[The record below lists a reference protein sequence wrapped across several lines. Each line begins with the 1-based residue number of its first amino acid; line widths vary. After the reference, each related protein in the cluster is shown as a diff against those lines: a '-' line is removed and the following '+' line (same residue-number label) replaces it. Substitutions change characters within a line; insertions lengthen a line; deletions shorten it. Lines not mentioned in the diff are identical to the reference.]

1 MARSTTH
8 GSSRLVH
15 FPPSAGLQWGRALQ
29 RSPSW
34 IFGSE
39 YGMSVGLSTWPTG
52 RNWLVLGPPR
62 SGKGAS
68 FFVPTLLSAGDQPD
82 PKPSILITD
91 PKGEL
96 LAISRQRLEGQGYK
110 IHVVAFDQPDLSDG
124 FDPLPWLSSEQFGG
138 IDYGAA
144 QHLAQTIIPIIP
156 NEKDPFWSN
165 AARTIVASSVV
176 MAFKTGG
183 TFADALGLAYQ
194 LALSSSDKLVQQV
207 AALRTV
213 DQWAAAQ
220 VQGLVNALANDA
232 KLAGNIGADLIARF
246 SQWTT
251 PAMLSIFSR
260 PSFRWDEVL
269 EGDQPHA
276 AFVVAASHHSEQ
288 QAVVIASL
296 VASAHRLQRK
306 QNRLN
311 RPFWVLLD
319 EFGNVGHLPNLL
331 DALTTLPG
339 AGVSIAMGLQSIPQV
354 ASVYGDQP
362 AKVALEALHGMTVF
376 PGLGFD
382 SASWVSD
389 RLGQMTVST
398 WAKSTA
404 ADNSRQWTKGEHQR
418 RVMMPDEI
426 MTMRSGSIVIQRA
439 GYYGLLSGSQV
450 YYRGRK
456 YRQEAVIAD
465 PNQPQIAR
473 MLDGMRHELT
483 APPGAWDLGERLLD
497 QLLPQDEATNPDP
510 DPAKQSPKSEPKPA
524 SQPETPPQT
533 QTGNLL
539 TNLLSGGSDSHELE
553 S

>member
-1 MARSTTH
+1 MATRSTTH

-15 FPPSAGLQWGRALQ
+15 YPPSAGLQWGRALR
-29 RSPSW
+29 RSPAW
-34 IFGSE
+34 TFGTQF
-39 YGMSVGLSTWPTG
+39 GRQIGLSTWPTG

-96 LAISRQRLEGQGYK
+96 LAISRQHLVSRGYQ

-124 FDPLPWLSSEQFGG
+124 FDPLPWLSSEHFGG

-144 QHLAQTIIPIIP
+144 QHLAQTIIPVNP

-165 AARTIVASSVV
+165 AARTIVASAAV
-176 MAFKTGG
+176 MAFRAGG

-194 LALSSSDKLVQQV
+194 IALSSSEQFAQQV
-207 AALRTV
+207 AQLRSV
-213 DQWAAAQ
+213 DAWASAQ
-220 VQGLVNALANDA
+220 LQGLANVLANDP
-232 KLAGNIGADLIARF
+232 KLAGNIGADLIAKF
-246 SQWTT
+246 SAWTT

-260 PSFRWDEVL
+260 PSFQWEDVL
-269 EGDQPHA
+269 EGGEPRA
-276 AFVVAASHHSEQ
+276 VFVLAASHHSEQ

-296 VASAHRLQRK
+296 IAAAHRIQRK
-306 QNRLN
+306 QNRLP
-311 RPFWVLLD
+311 RPLWVLAD
-319 EFGNVGHLPNLL
+319 EFGNVGRLPNLL

-339 AGVSIAMGLQSIPQV
+339 AGVSMAIGLQSIPQV
-354 ASVYGDQP
+354 ESVYGQSE

-398 WAKSTA
+398 WSKSTA

-418 RVMMPDEI
+418 KVLMPDEI
-426 MTMRSGSIVIQRA
+426 MTMRQGSIVVQRS
-439 GYYGLLSGSQV
+439 GYYGLTAGSV
-450 YYRGRK
+450 PYYRVKK
-456 YRQEAVIAD
+456 YRSESSLAD
-465 PNQPQIAR
+465 PVQPKIAKV
-473 MLDGMRHELT
+473 LNGMRQEIVE
-483 APPGAWDLGERLLD
+483 PPGAWDLGE
-497 QLLPQDEATNPDP
+497 QLLSQLIPQEVEKSPPDT
-510 DPAKQSPKSEPKPA
+510 KEESPKTEPKL
-524 SQPETPPQT
+524 PPQT
-533 QTGNLL
+533 QTINNNFL
-539 TNLLSGGSDSHELE
+539 TNLLSGGDLHDDAQT
-553 S
+553 